1 MVGAASG
8 LWTIWILCRTW
19 WKKVVGVD
27 HSDYLPVL
35 WEGAVS
41 AVPCRDSILINL
53 SRFFQKS
60 EKASKNLDSFG
71 PPLRF
76 TF

>member
-19 WKKVVGVD
+19 WKKVVGIDHGAASGLWTIWILCRTWWKKVVGID
-27 HSDYLPVL
+27 HSDYRFLPVL

-41 AVPCRDSILINL
+41 AVP
-53 SRFFQKS
+53 
-60 EKASKNLDSFG
+60 
-71 PPLRF
+71 
-76 TF
+76 